1 MRGCGLTKAVGSLIV
16 MCCLLRRNYEWRVHA
31 LSQFTCMGGF
41 IGADRPRKRQRN
53 VLGDVSGGGHAH
65 VPFTQTVSP
74 AAGRPIAM
82 GGRFMRYV
90 RNQAHNS
97 PGTGGRAFS
106 RFGHGTIW
114 TL

>member
-53 VLGDVSGGGHAH
+53 GLGDVSGGRAGDGPLRKTGFPWAG
-65 VPFTQTVSP
+65 SP
-74 AAGRPIAM
+74 TEEVVRILGCFGTRAQKSREQ
-82 GGRFMRYV
+82 GGPPLPCV
-90 RNQAHNS
+90 VDVK
-97 PGTGGRAFS
+97 PC
-106 RFGHGTIW
+106 
-114 TL
+114 

>member
-53 VLGDVSGGGHAH
+53 VLGDVSGGWGAH
-65 VPFTQTVSP
+65 LPFIQTVFLG
-74 AAGRPIAM
+74 AGRPNPK
-82 GGRFMRYV
+82 GGGI
-90 RNQAHNS
+90 Q
-97 PGTGGRAFS
+97 GTVWNTAQKRRGPAGRP
-106 RFGHGTIW
+106 
-114 TL
+114 